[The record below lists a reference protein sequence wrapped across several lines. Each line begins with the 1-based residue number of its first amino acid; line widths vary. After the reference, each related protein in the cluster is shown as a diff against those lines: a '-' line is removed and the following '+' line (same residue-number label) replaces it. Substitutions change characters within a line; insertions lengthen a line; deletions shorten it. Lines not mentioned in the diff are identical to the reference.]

1 MVCVLKNGD
10 SCRHRPFRPIPAH
23 NTSPILPTDDGTHP
37 GSHGICLPASQ
48 HIPDPLHSKERKLQP
63 SHIQTSVPLE
73 VRWSRQSLMK
83 ERQLPQILFR
93 ENPSPGGIS
102 YNPADNGSSPK
113 DWGRLRKKKQ
123 TAPPCGRG
131 LSILTCYFNEGRG
144 ERRVISTKQA
154 TRWKAN
160 HNFLPPFSPQISWN
174 DQK

>member
-1 MVCVLKNGD
+1 MEIRVGTVHSDPYLHTTLLPSSPLMMVPTQAPMV
-10 SCRHRPFRPIPAH
+10 SAFQHP
-23 NTSPILPTDDGTHP
+23 NTSQILSTQRRENFNRLTFKH
-37 GSHGICLPASQ
+37 Q
-48 HIPDPLHSKERKLQP
+48 
-63 SHIQTSVPLE
+63 SVPLE

-131 LSILTCYFNEGRG
+131 LSILTCYFHEGRG